1 MSTKLLVGIVV
12 SLLSLFMVGTVVIAL
27 VQDDVA
33 WGWWWVVPIGGMFVL
48 MIIGFR
54 ILVQRSAEAAE
65 RLDRE
70 LDASGQ

>member
-1 MSTKLLVGIVV
+1 MLVGIVV

>member
-1 MSTKLLVGIVV
+1 MLVGIVV

-33 WGWWWVVPIGGMFVL
+33 WGWWWVVPIGGVFVL

>member
-1 MSTKLLVGIVV
+1 MSTQALVGVVV

-27 VQDDVA
+27 AQDDIA

-54 ILVQRSAEAAE
+54 LLVQRSAEAAE

-70 LDASGQ
+70 LDALDQ